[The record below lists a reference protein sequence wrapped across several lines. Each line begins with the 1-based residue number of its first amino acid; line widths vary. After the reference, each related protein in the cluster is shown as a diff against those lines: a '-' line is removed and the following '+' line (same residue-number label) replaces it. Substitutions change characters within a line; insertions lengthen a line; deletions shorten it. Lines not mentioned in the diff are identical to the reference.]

1 MDKTNSRDN
10 LIRLIDQYQNLVFS
24 VCLKL
29 TGDYFTAEDITQE
42 TFITAYQ
49 HWEEFDGE
57 AEKAWLCRIAGN
69 KCIDWKRAAAR
80 RSIATDP
87 TEMPEAAATD
97 EPMEEILN
105 KEVMKQF
112 EDCLYK
118 LEEPY
123 RSVAIEHFKNGKTAK
138 DISEAKG
145 VGLKTIQTQIYR
157 AKDMLKKS
165 IRKEDLL

>member
-1 MDKTNSRDN
+1 MEKTNSRDN

-42 TFITAYQ
+42 TFLAAYQ
-49 HWEEFDGE
+49 HWDRFDGE
-57 AEKAWLCRIAGN
+57 SEKAWLCRIAGN
-69 KCIDWKRAAAR
+69 KCIDWRRAAAR
-80 RSIATDP
+80 RNISTDP
-87 TEMPEAAATD
+87 EEMPEIEASD
-97 EPMEEILN
+97 EPMRKILN
-105 KEVMKQF
+105 KEVMEQF
-112 EDCLYK
+112 DDCLKK

-138 DISEAKG
+138 AIALEKG
-145 VGLKTIQTQIYR
+145 MGVKTIQTQIYR
-157 AKDMLKKS
+157 AKEMLKKS